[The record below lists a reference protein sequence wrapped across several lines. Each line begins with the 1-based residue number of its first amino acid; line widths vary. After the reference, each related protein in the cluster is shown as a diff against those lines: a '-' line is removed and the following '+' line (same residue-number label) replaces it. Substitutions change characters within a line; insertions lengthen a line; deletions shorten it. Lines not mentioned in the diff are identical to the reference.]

1 MTDFFAF
8 ICDQY
13 PKILEQ
19 IGTHIGLTMA
29 SLLVALA
36 VGVPLGI
43 WIAKRQR
50 AASAVLGAAGV
61 LQTVPSLALLG
72 VLIPLLGIGA
82 GPALVAL
89 FLYALLPIVRNTYV
103 GIRGVSPAIVE
114 AARGIGF
121 TDRQVL
127 WRVELPLALPVLFA
141 GVRTAAVINVG
152 VATLAAYV
160 AAGGLGEFIFG
171 GIALSNTPMMLAGAI
186 PAAGLAVGFD
196 AGLAWL
202 QRRAEGPLFT
212 GKRGRVVL
220 VSLLA
225 VPLLTAV
232 VALTPGRQD
241 KLVAGFA
248 HEFYGRADGF
258 PGLQKTY
265 NLQLKPRLIDQNL
278 MYEAIHREQVDIIS
292 GYSTDGRVRAFDLV
306 VLADDRRAFP
316 PYYAAPIVRQ
326 ATLDRHPELGP
337 VMNRLAG
344 YITDSVMTA
353 LNYRVDFL
361 HQLPQIVARDFL
373 RQQRLLH
380 SPAKLKIPIG
390 IAPAHRPK
398 RANRKN
404 PGRYR
409 TGAPAEAGE
418 PQKPRSVSH
427 RRTGRSGRTA
437 KTIVMGSKIFS
448 EQYILAEIY
457 KQLIEANTDLTVVS
471 RTGLGGTQI
480 CFDALRTGAIDFYP
494 EYTGTGL
501 LVILQP
507 TPTELAR
514 LSMQPDSVYAYV
526 QRQFQRQYG
535 LRWLNPLG
543 FNNSYCLMMRRP
555 QATKLKIKSISGL
568 VEYLAK

>member
-1 MTDFFAF
+1 
-8 ICDQY
+8 
-13 PKILEQ
+13 
-19 IGTHIGLTMA
+19 
-29 SLLVALA
+29 
-36 VGVPLGI
+36 
-43 WIAKRQR
+43 
-50 AASAVLGAAGV
+50 AGV

-72 VLIPLLGIGA
+72 VLIPVLGIGV

-89 FLYALLPIVRNTYV
+89 FLYALLPIVRNTFV
-103 GIRGVSPAIVE
+103 GIQGVSPAVVE

-171 GIALSNTPMMLAGAI
+171 GIALSNTPMMLAGAM
-186 PAAGLAVGFD
+186 PAAGLAVAFD

-202 QRRAEGPLFT
+202 QRRAEGPLLQ

-220 VSLLA
+220 VALVA
-225 VPLLTAV
+225 VPLLTV
-232 VALTPGRQD
+232 MVALTPGRQD

-265 NLQLKPRLIDQNL
+265 GLQLKPRLIDQNL
-278 MYEAIHREQVDIIS
+278 MYEAIHRNQVDIIS

-306 VLADDRRAFP
+306 VLHDDKQAFP
-316 PYYAAPIVRQ
+316 PYYAAPVVRQ
-326 ATLDRHPELGP
+326 ATLDRYPELGP

-344 YITDSVMTA
+344 KLTDSVMTA
-353 LNYRVDFL
+353 LNYRVDFR
-361 HQLPQIVARDFL
+361 HELPQTVARDFL
-373 RQQRLLH
+373 KQQGLLR
-380 SPAKLKIPIG
+380 
-390 IAPAHRPK
+390 APSAQ
-398 RANRKN
+398 
-404 PGRYR
+404 
-409 TGAPAEAGE
+409 TSGAVV
-418 PQKPRSVSH
+418 R
-427 RRTGRSGRTA
+427 
-437 KTIVMGSKIFS
+437 MGSKVFS
-448 EQYILAEIY
+448 EQYILAEVY
-457 KQLIEANTDLTVVS
+457 KQLIEGFTNLTVES

-507 TPTELAR
+507 SPTEMAR

-526 QRQFQRQYG
+526 QDRFQRQYG
-535 LRWLNPLG
+535 LRWLPPLG

-555 QATKLKIKSISGL
+555 QAEKLGIKSISGL
-568 VEYLAK
+568 VGYLGQ